1 MSLTLTL
8 ALTLEGSRLFKS
20 VSNPSPDPDPK
31 PDPDPEQWLKEQLRL
46 AVDERKTGAAGA
58 AQLAGLQAAAAAA
71 GVDTTS
77 PSFAAAAEA
86 APAQAAAA
94 EEELVCVSLV
104 ETATDEWC
112 SSFCAKHSCPESMC
126 KCEAAGAPAQA

>member
-1 MSLTLTL
+1 MFARAGWRRLRARPEEPSAALSLT
-8 ALTLEGSRLFKS
+8 ANSREF
-20 VSNPSPDPDPK
+20 VDFNR
-31 PDPDPEQWLKEQLRL
+31 W

-86 APAQAAAA
+86 APAPAAAA
-94 EEELVCVSLV
+94 AEELVCVSLV

-126 KCEAAGAPAQA
+126 KCEAAGAPPAQA